1 MLPYVQ
7 CSIIYHSQDIEA
19 TQLSINRG
27 MDKDVTDYTIDC
39 SAIKRNDIFFFFLNL
54 LFCMGV
60 QPINNAMIVSGEQWR
75 DSTIHIHV
83 CIVYLYVYALSPKL
97 PSPPGCHITLSSS
110 ILPFVTTWMDPDGIM
125 LNEISQ
131 TGKNKYCMLS
141 LICGI

>member
-1 MLPYVQ
+1 
-7 CSIIYHSQDIEA
+7 
-19 TQLSINRG
+19 
-27 MDKDVTDYTIDC
+27 
-39 SAIKRNDIFFFFLNL
+39 
-54 LFCMGV
+54 
-60 QPINNAMIVSGEQWR
+60 MIVSGEQWR

-110 ILPFVTTWMDPDGIM
+110 ILPFVTTWMDPEGIM

-141 LICGI
+141 LICGILKNNANEQT